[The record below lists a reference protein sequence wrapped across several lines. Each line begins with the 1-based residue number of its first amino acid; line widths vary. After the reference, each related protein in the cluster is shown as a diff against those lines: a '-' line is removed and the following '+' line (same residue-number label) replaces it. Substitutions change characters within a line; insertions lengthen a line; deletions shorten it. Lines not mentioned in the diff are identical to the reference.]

1 VTSARFGSVGVM
13 SIQALSATS
22 SRSTQSMNGETLRD
36 AIGGGLS
43 AKLLLRRRR
52 ALDFLGKESAVAPM
66 ATNALIDR

>member
-1 VTSARFGSVGVM
+1 
-13 SIQALSATS
+13 
-22 SRSTQSMNGETLRD
+22 MNGETLRD